1 MGGRGATS
9 LTASMAM
16 VGMGI
21 DEAMHNTNPDYNKGL
36 EYQLNCQRCVYAYE
50 MNRRGEDCVAK
61 PRILNGT
68 DDYMSEWPKT
78 MVGQTWNCVGSKSKN
93 KVVTNIESTMK
104 SYGDGSRAIVFV
116 TWKKG
121 TTGHVFNVENVKGKI
136 RYVDG
141 QSGRERDIVKTIAKA
156 KPTRTFIS
164 RVDNLT
170 PNQVLLDKAIKRR

>member
-16 VGMGI
+16 VGMDI
-21 DEAMHNTNPDYNKGL
+21 DKAMHNTNPDYNKGL

-50 MNRRGEDCVAK
+50 MNRRGERCVAK
-61 PRILNGT
+61 PRILKGT

-78 MVGQTWNCVGSKSKN
+78 MVGQTWKRIGSKSKN
-93 KVVTNIESTMK
+93 KVVTNIESEMK
-104 SYGDGSRAIVFV
+104 SYGDGSRAIVMV
-116 TWKKG
+116 AWKKG
-121 TTGHVFNVENVKGKI
+121 RAGHVFNVENVKGKI
-136 RYVDG
+136 RYVDAQVG
-141 QSGRERDIVKTIAKA
+141 YEPDIAKTLAKA
-156 KPTRTFIS
+156 KPTKTFIS